1 MLGIE
6 WVFKWYLMTVTKQMQ
21 IHIIWCFF
29 IVFHKS
35 EFSNVSPRVLV
46 TNNHDHDDL
55 WRPWY
60 HDDNL
65 NHDDLGDHDD
75 PGDHDTMM
83 TISAHDDHINHDEHL
98 DHEDHLDYDDHLDH
112 DDHHDW
118 RLYTSVSTKWQKIW
132 RITGSTIQCY
142 KISQM
147 NLCTLS
153 SACKISKICFVVLV
167 ILFA

>member
-6 WVFKWYLMTVTKQMQ
+6 WFFKRYLMTVTKQMQ
-21 IHIIWCFF
+21 INIICCFF
-29 IVFHKS
+29 IVFH
-35 EFSNVSPRVLV
+35 EFSNVSPHVLV
-46 TNNHDHDDL
+46 TNDHDHDDL

-98 DHEDHLDYDDHLDH
+98 DHEDHLDYDEHLDH
-112 DDHHDW
+112 DDHHNW
-118 RLYTSVSTKWQKIW
+118 RLYTCKCQQNDKNLTDH
-132 RITGSTIQCY
+132 RIHNTMLQN
-142 KISQM
+142 IS
-147 NLCTLS
+147 NEPLP
-153 SACKISKICFVVLV
+153 A
-167 ILFA
+167 